1 MNRLFSMAWIF
12 ILVAPVYSQ
21 SNLKTMVVKHQNEGS
36 VVFMG
41 NSIIQG
47 WNMADPEFFSNPRMI
62 NRGIGG
68 QTTPQMLLRFD
79 QDVINASPEAVLILA
94 GTNDIAGNTGEITL
108 TEIRDNI
115 DQMAEMAME
124 NNIRVILCS
133 VLPAF
138 DYPWRPGRRP
148 DKKIPQLNAL
158 LKDLAQEK
166 NLYYLD
172 FFTAMADP
180 RNGLPKKL
188 ADDGVHPTPEG
199 YAIMKRLTID
209 AFKEMKL
216 LP

>member
-1 MNRLFSMAWIF
+1 MKWLFSIAWIF
-12 ILVAPVYSQ
+12 VLFTSVYSQ
-21 SNLKTMVVKHQNEGS
+21 SSFKTMVAKYQEEGS

-47 WNMADPEFFSNPRMI
+47 WKMADPEFFSNPRMI

-79 QDVINASPEAVLILA
+79 QDVINAGPRFVLILA

-108 TEIRDNI
+108 YEIRDNI
-115 DQMAEMAME
+115 AKMAQMAIES
-124 NNIRVILCS
+124 NIQVILCS

-138 DYPWRPGRRP
+138 DYPWRPGRHP
-148 DKKIPQLNAL
+148 DKKIPQLNEL
-158 LKDLAQEK
+158 IRDLAQEK
-166 NLYYLD
+166 NIYYLD
-172 FFTAMADP
+172 FFTAMSDQ
-180 RNGLPKKL
+180 RNGLPRKL
-188 ADDGVHPTPEG
+188 ASDGVHPTPEG

-209 AFKEMKL
+209 AFKEVKL